1 LISGPKNCA
10 HGWEVG
16 KGKSTRVARQV
27 SRLRKNED
35 IKLDILKSLMKGFG
49 LSLEI
54 SARKL
59 ESA

>member
-1 LISGPKNCA
+1 
-10 HGWEVG
+10 
-16 KGKSTRVARQV
+16 V

-35 IKLDILKSLMKGFG
+35 IKLDTLKSLMKGFG